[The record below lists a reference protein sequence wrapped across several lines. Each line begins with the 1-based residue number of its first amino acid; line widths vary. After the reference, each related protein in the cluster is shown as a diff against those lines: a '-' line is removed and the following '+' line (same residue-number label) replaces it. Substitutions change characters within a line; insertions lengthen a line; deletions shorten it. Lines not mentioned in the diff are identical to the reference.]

1 MIVFRERVL
10 PSWPNLALPALLL
23 PSVYA
28 VMLPIDRFLALPIAA
43 LCTLAFV
50 GIIFSSAPMLELT
63 EESFTARGATIDL
76 KLLGKAEVIE
86 REDIFA
92 ELGTNLD
99 ARAWLSIQA
108 SIKGMVK
115 VEVLDPQD
123 PTPYWLISTRK
134 PEHLAKLLN
143 R

>member
-1 MIVFRERVL
+1 VIVYRERVL

-28 VMLPIDRFLALPIAA
+28 VMLPIDSFFALPVAA
-43 LCTLAFV
+43 ICTLAFV
-50 GIIFSSAPMLELT
+50 GIIFSSAPQIELT
-63 EESFTARGATIDL
+63 EESFTARGASIEL

-86 REDIFA
+86 REAVFA
-92 ELGTNLD
+92 ELGTKLD

-108 SIKGMVK
+108 SIKGLVK
-115 VEVLDPQD
+115 VEILDPQD
-123 PTPYWLISTRK
+123 PTPYWLVSTRK
-134 PEHLAKLLN
+134 PEQLAKLLN